1 VPAKDALVRLLGLG
15 MRARTVVVG
24 VAAVRAGLQRD
35 AGRGGIACVVM
46 AADASPRTRE
56 KVERL
61 AVARGVPVRWG
72 PVAERLGAA
81 LGRPSVQA
89 VGVSD
94 QALARGVLAVDG
106 GVSGDNADS

>member
-1 VPAKDALVRLLGLG
+1 VTPRPGEALVRLLGLG

-24 VAAVRAGLQRD
+24 VSAVRAGLQRE
-35 AGRGGIACVVM
+35 AGGIACVVM

-61 AVARGVPVRWG
+61 AVARGVPVRRG

-94 QALARGVLAVDG
+94 RALARGVLAVDG